1 MKQDIYSQN
10 RNIVR
15 FFLDFPSLLGK
26 RIVFVLRLVS
36 RFLYFDGL
44 SLRAFYVV
52 DPSPLHSDSSSFF
65 ACLVLIGV
73 YLFPSWISHMFF
85 RHFVFSRSSW
95 SLSPSIFVSLC
106 SDFSHISVVTS
117 PGEKVKV
124 KLTIG
129 VKASTDRN
137 MIIALNKRIK
147 RLNQIH
153 SLLLSGNPQNLPSL
167 LRFRDFKVIQSAS
180 REEYPSRYGKSII
193 SA

>member
-1 MKQDIYSQN
+1 
-10 RNIVR
+10 
-15 FFLDFPSLLGK
+15 
-26 RIVFVLRLVS
+26 
-36 RFLYFDGL
+36 
-44 SLRAFYVV
+44 
-52 DPSPLHSDSSSFF
+52 
-65 ACLVLIGV
+65 
-73 YLFPSWISHMFF
+73 
-85 RHFVFSRSSW
+85 
-95 SLSPSIFVSLC
+95 
-106 SDFSHISVVTS
+106 VTS